1 MSDRSKSTSMDKCS
15 TVLWA
20 PSSCGIMLHNFSNGV
35 FVELQGDEALVWE
48 RLDGTHSLDA
58 IASLL
63 VAERRMD
70 PSAAKQLVSQ
80 VVGRLHDNAF
90 ID

>member
-1 MSDRSKSTSMDKCS
+1 M
-15 TVLWA
+15 
-20 PSSCGIMLHNFSNGV
+20 
-35 FVELQGDEALVWE
+35 ELQGDEALVWE